1 MRSVAAVVGVVLL
14 AGATVA
20 MAALPPGG
28 TFRDDDGNVHEGY
41 IEAIAAQGIT
51 KGCNPPQN
59 DRYCPSDPVT
69 RGQMAAFLV
78 RALDLGPASGDQFSD
93 DSGSV
98 FEDDINRLASAGIT
112 KGCNPPQNDHYC
124 PTKVVSRGQMAAFL
138 VRALGYTD
146 NGGGNLFTDDDSSVF
161 ENDIDRLATAGVTKG
176 CNPPQNDHYCPT
188 DPVRRDQMASFLGR
202 ALHLTAN
209 TPPPTSP
216 TSTTTGNSAPANL
229 LVIGD
234 FGNGSSAEDQ
244 VAAQM
249 HQAALATPID
259 AFVTTGDNMYR
270 TTLSDW
276 TGPFGWVDDA
286 GIPVYAAWGNHD
298 IESPEREAVVQQ
310 ALNPPG
316 RWYSERI
323 GPANLVV
330 LDANDPTNPDQLAWL
345 DGTLASLPAGPTMVS
360 FHQPAYSCGGH
371 GNTAEVD
378 QLWVPRFESA
388 GIDLVLNGHDHDYQ
402 SFQKS
407 GVTYVVTG
415 GGGAGLRNFSSCK
428 SGTPSPIVSDD
439 SHHHFLLV
447 HVTAN
452 SIHVQAITDGG
463 QMLDDFTLATG

>member
-124 PTKVVSRGQMAAFL
+124 PTKVVSRGEMAAFL

-209 TPPPTSP
+209 TPPPPTTIPSDP
-216 TSTTTGNSAPANL
+216 LFFPDGVFRVGTEIQAGTYRSNGSGGTCFAARLSGFGGTSTDIIAFVNTDDVAIVTIDPGDAGFRSLGCGGWSNDLSPRTATL
-229 LVIGD
+229 TSD
-234 FGNGSSAEDQ
+234 FGSGFYQ
-244 VAAQM
+244 VNFEVA
-249 HQAALATPID
+249 
-259 AFVTTGDNMYR
+259 
-270 TTLSDW
+270 
-276 TGPFGWVDDA
+276 
-286 GIPVYAAWGNHD
+286 
-298 IESPEREAVVQQ
+298 
-310 ALNPPG
+310 PG
-316 RWYSERI
+316 RWRS
-323 GPANLVV
+323 N
-330 LDANDPTNPDQLAWL
+330 
-345 DGTLASLPAGPTMVS
+345 
-360 FHQPAYSCGGH
+360 
-371 GNTAEVD
+371 
-378 QLWVPRFESA
+378 
-388 GIDLVLNGHDHDYQ
+388 
-402 SFQKS
+402 
-407 GVTYVVTG
+407 G
-415 GGGAGLRNFSSCK
+415 GGGCYWERLSGFSWEPSNRIEIGGSAGTQTVRIDAGDVGFHSTEC
-428 SGTPSPIVSDD
+428 GTWTY
-439 SHHHFLLV
+439 LG
-447 HVTAN
+447 A
-452 SIHVQAITDGG
+452 
-463 QMLDDFTLATG
+463 